1 MEPLLKVAKNRKGTD
16 ESAHREMSGNI
27 TQFMGLQL
35 TEKVRAIG
43 TNLDITF
50 ILMVF
55 RAKSL
60 DKINLGKT
68 VDRKQKRTQNWQLIA
83 IPKFRYQEKEACKQN
98 PMK

>member
-1 MEPLLKVAKNRKGTD
+1 M
-16 ESAHREMSGNI
+16 HRETSGNI

-35 TEKVRAIG
+35 KEKVRAID

-60 DKINLGKT
+60 DKINLGKP
-68 VDRKQKRTQNWQLIA
+68 VDRKQKRTQN
-83 IPKFRYQEKEACKQN
+83 
-98 PMK
+98 